1 MEFYPTLP
9 ADAILWAGDGDG
21 TPPGMVAVRPGDLRR
36 CGRGTVSA
44 LVTAPAAGRA
54 VVSGEPLAFCH
65 QVTVAPAVVRRGGEV
80 QAGGWLPDHVTLGVL
95 EAHLPFGEIEE
106 LVEDFGCAEERRRLL
121 PAALAVR
128 LVLAMTL
135 LPDADVTEVIRRAA
149 GLLEHLPWAR
159 PWHVP
164 RAEALTRRR
173 GKIPA
178 ELFEALFWQVAGPIA
193 APLAPG
199 MTWHGLLL
207 CAIDGFQTRVPDTA
221 ENREY
226 FGSSGTADNSSPFPL
241 VRAVVATAAGT
252 RGALGLEFGPSGD
265 GEQTLTRRLVKARPE
280 VFGPGRLFLIDRN
293 FPGFALIAQIRRE
306 GAHLLMRVKSDVSLP
321 LEEALPDGS
330 YRSFL
335 TDGRSRIPVRII
347 GYDVKIPG
355 RDGDDELYA
364 LATTLMDW
372 RAYPA
377 AGLAGCYPH
386 RWGAVE
392 TKIGEDKSAITGA
405 GPSRGPILRSA
416 TPHQVCQEMWAWMT
430 ATQLVRMH
438 ACQAAQA
445 ASAGQPAAARRSPV
459 TPARVS
465 FTVTRREAIRAM
477 VQTLVTAG
485 VSAEALAAAAER
497 TSQRILDRL
506 LPERPPRH
514 RERRTK
520 CRQQFPSAT
529 RRVPASSGAAA
540 VTLYPAGQITYADGH
555 TEPATGPAARAS
567 PLAASRAPTSAMSA
581 FNRAASGHGHRA
593 PSSPCSRRAGDGCGG

>member
-9 ADAILWAGDGDG
+9 DDAIPPAGHGDGA
-21 TPPGMVAVRPGDLRR
+21 PPGMVAMRPGDLRR
-36 CGRGTVSA
+36 PGRGAVSA
-44 LVTAPAAGRA
+44 VVMAPAAGRA
-54 VVSGEPLAFCH
+54 VVSGEPLVFCH
-65 QVTVAPAVVRRGGEV
+65 QVTLAPAMVRRGGEV
-80 QAGGWLPDHVTLGVL
+80 QAGGWLPDHVTLGIL
-95 EAHLPFGEIEE
+95 EAHLPAGEIAE
-106 LVEDFGCAEERRRLL
+106 LIEDFSCAETRRRLL

-128 LVLAMTL
+128 LVLAMTV

-164 RAEALTRRR
+164 RTEALTRRR
-173 GKIPA
+173 DKIPA

-193 APLAPG
+193 APEAPG

-207 CAIDGFQTRVPDTA
+207 CALDGFQTRVPDTP
-221 ENREY
+221 ENRDY

-252 RGALGLEFGPSGD
+252 RGAVGLEFGPSSD

-293 FPGFALIAQIRRE
+293 FPGFALIAQIRGE

-330 YRSFL
+330 YRSYL
-335 TDGRSRIPVRII
+335 SDGRSRIPVRVVE
-347 GYDVKIPG
+347 YDVKVPG
-355 RDGDDELYA
+355 RDSDDELYA

-372 RAYPA
+372 QAYPA
-377 AGLAGCYPH
+377 AGLAGCYPD
-386 RWGAVE
+386 RWKAVE
-392 TKIGEDKSAITGA
+392 TKIGEDKSAITDA
-405 GPSRGPILRSA
+405 GPSRGPILRS
-416 TPHQVCQEMWAWMT
+416 TSPHQVCQEMWAWMT
-430 ATQLVRMH
+430 ATQLLRIH

-445 ASAGQPAAARRSPV
+445 TGRAAAGGASPGHRGPQPV
-459 TPARVS
+459 TPAQVS

-477 VQTLVTAG
+477 TQTLVSAS
-485 VSAEALAAAAER
+485 VSAGALADAAER
-497 TSQRILDRL
+497 TSQRILHRL
-506 LPERPPRH
+506 LPARPPRH

-529 RRVPASSGAAA
+529 GRVPASTGAAA
-540 VTLYPAGQITYADGH
+540 VTIYPAGLITYADTR
-555 TEPATGPAARAS
+555 TEPVSAPDTRPAAGD
-567 PLAASRAPTSAMSA
+567 TS
-581 FNRAASGHGHRA
+581 
-593 PSSPCSRRAGDGCGG
+593 